1 MGRYCTRNSAPLVP
15 AVNAHGLAIVEKN
28 HPNYPKKQSD
38 EMAIPLL
45 ICDDSSMARK
55 QVARSLPEDWE
66 VDIEYATNGLEG
78 LEAIRQGKGEM
89 VFLDLTMPQ
98 MDGYEVLEKIR
109 DEQHKSVVIVISGDI
124 QPEAMERVKS
134 LGALEFI
141 KKPINKDKLQTVLH
155 EFGLL

>member
-1 MGRYCTRNSAPLVP
+1 MG
-15 AVNAHGLAIVEKN
+15 
-28 HPNYPKKQSD
+28 
-38 EMAIPLL
+38 IPLL

-55 QVARSLPEDWE
+55 QVARSLPDSWE

-98 MDGYEVLEKIR
+98 MDGYEVLQKIKE
-109 DEQHKSVVIVISGDI
+109 EQHKSVVIVISGDI
-124 QPEAMERVKS
+124 QPEAMERVKN
-134 LGALEFI
+134 LGALDFI
-141 KKPINKDKLQTVLH
+141 KKPVNKEKLHTVLH